1 MTVAC
6 KVLDLPGG
14 RQGFPSRPQARASWR
29 PCQTGLLALLFYL
42 SYHHT
47 IRQVREMT

>member
-14 RQGFPSRPQARASWR
+14 RQGFPSGPQARASGR
-29 PCQTGLLALLFYL
+29 P
-42 SYHHT
+42 
-47 IRQVREMT
+47 